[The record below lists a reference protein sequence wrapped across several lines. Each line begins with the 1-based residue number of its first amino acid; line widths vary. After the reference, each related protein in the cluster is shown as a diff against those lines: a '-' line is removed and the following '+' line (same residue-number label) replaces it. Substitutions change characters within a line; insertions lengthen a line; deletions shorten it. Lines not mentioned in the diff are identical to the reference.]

1 MPNVGQLLKQEIV
14 RLAKKEVNA
23 SLQPSK
29 KIASA
34 HRTSIAQLKRQVS
47 DLSRTVSALRKL
59 VSKRPVADEA
69 AADTPKLRFVAKGL
83 ASHRARLGL
92 SAGDFGRLVG
102 VSGQS
107 VYNWEAGKSIPRAS
121 QLTRIAELRAA
132 GKREVQAKLAAADS
146 ATRKRAKAKAPAG
159 K

>member
-14 RLAKKEVNA
+14 RLARREVNA
-23 SLQPSK
+23 SMQPSK

-34 HRTSIAQLKRQVS
+34 HRTSIAELKRQVS
-47 DLSRTVSALRKL
+47 DLSRTVTTLRKL
-59 VSKRPVADEA
+59 VSKRP
-69 AADTPKLRFVAKGL
+69 AADAPAADVPKLRFVAKGL

-107 VYNWEAGKSIPRAS
+107 VYNWEAGKSVPRAS
-121 QLTRIAELRAA
+121 QLSRIAELRAV
-132 GKREVQAKLAAADS
+132 GKREVKAKLAATAGGTKRRAS
-146 ATRKRAKAKAPAG
+146 AKRKPGR
-159 K
+159 